1 MKFTKK
7 QQKKIF
13 ETLNHYGIVLVDN
26 DSRWDNIQVIDEDY
40 FIEKLEE
47 ALE

>member
-7 QQKKIF
+7 QIRSIIR
-13 ETLNHYGIVLVDN
+13 TLTQYGIVLVDN
-26 DSRWDNIQVIDEDY
+26 DSMWNNIQYIDEDY